1 MTMMVAHATLSARLA
16 ASLRQLRSAKSLT
29 PRQAVFALVLLLL
42 IWTGFLWTS
51 YPALPAPSALRLGRL
66 QHYGPDGLP
75 EVRQLTPSSR
85 VAYATFLAE
94 NTKRSSDSD
103 KDDDDMYF
111 VAARVLAYQ
120 LLHDPDTRSN
130 RSIPFI
136 VLVTAAVS
144 ESKRRTLESDGATVI
159 FAEDVTLPFWVKTGV
174 TRWKD
179 QFTKLRLFELV
190 EYERIVFIDADTLLT
205 RCMDGIFDDPA
216 VKNPS
221 DTLSDTRKGEIKSD
235 EGHLPRNY
243 VFSTR
248 PDNALNGERSHP
260 FPPIEGDIFSAGFW
274 VAAPSFELFDHYYSV
289 MNHWRRFNPHT
300 MEQSLLNYAHRIDG
314 AMPWGRLDYK
324 WSATWP
330 NHDDLKGGVASLH
343 EKFWSAGEEDMRRLW
358 YDTREKMEKYWSSQG

>member
-1 MTMMVAHATLSARLA
+1 MAVKLSPGLSEPLRRLFHAKNLS
-16 ASLRQLRSAKSLT
+16 
-29 PRQAVFALVLLLL
+29 PRQALFCIAILAL
-42 IWTGFLWTS
+42 IWTGFLWSS
-51 YPALPAPSALRLGRL
+51 YPSIPPQSALRLGRL
-66 QHYGPDGLP
+66 QHYGEEGVPQIRP
-75 EVRQLTPSSR
+75 LTSNSR

-94 NTKRSSDSD
+94 NTKRQSDSEAD
-103 KDDDDMYF
+103 EDDLYF
-111 VAARVLAYQ
+111 VAARVLAHQ
-120 LLHDPDTRSN
+120 LLHDTATRTN

-136 VLVTAAVS
+136 VLVTSAVS

-159 FAEDVTLPFWVKTGV
+159 HAEDVPLPFWVKTGV

-205 RCMDGIFDDPA
+205 RNLDGIFEDPA

-221 DTLSDTRKGEIKSD
+221 ETLLGSRKGEVKYD
-235 EGHLPRNY
+235 ESPLPQKY
-243 VFSTR
+243 VFATR

-274 VAAPSFELFDHYYSV
+274 VAAPSFVMFDYYYSV
-289 MNHWRRFNPHT
+289 INHWRRFDPHT
-300 MEQSLLNYAHRIDG
+300 MEQSLLNYAHRVDG
-314 AMPWGRLDYK
+314 PMPWGRLANN

-343 EKFWSAGEEDMRRLW
+343 EKFWAAGEADMRQMWFDAR
-358 YDTREKMEKYWSSQG
+358 DKMKKFWSTQV